1 MVSHVITNV
10 PLPVECNENQSPSF
24 FLTENIEFS
33 ILCGDLA
40 IKAIEEPFISDA
52 DDGEEWAI

>member
-1 MVSHVITNV
+1 MLWLLVNGKR
-10 PLPVECNENQSPSF
+10 SPSVERSF
-24 FLTENIEFS
+24 SDIAPVNS

>member
-1 MVSHVITNV
+1 MPWLLVNGKVLGLS
-10 PLPVECNENQSPSF
+10 VEQSSSD
-24 FLTENIEFS
+24 IEFVNS